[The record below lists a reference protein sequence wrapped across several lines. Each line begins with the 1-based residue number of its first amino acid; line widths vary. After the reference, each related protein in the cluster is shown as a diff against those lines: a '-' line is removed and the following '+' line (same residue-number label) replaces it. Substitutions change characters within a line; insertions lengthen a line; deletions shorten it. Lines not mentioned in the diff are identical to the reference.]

1 MVTSDTGISCDIYA
15 AGWQLTNLK
24 DVFQNLGCFCS
35 TSLQLSEGGVFRM
48 QHSCKTNMHGEEE
61 QEDAGECSL
70 KC

>member
-35 TSLQLSEGGVFRM
+35 TS
-48 QHSCKTNMHGEEE
+48 NMHGEEE